1 MSADARVIKPKGR
14 LDSSTGPALEAEL
27 IAIIESGIRRLLLDF
42 SELLYISSAGLRVIL
57 LAAKR
62 MKASNGRLALC
73 SLNPQIAEVFKIS
86 GFDAIIDIQP
96 SFDSAMARLNA
107 P

>member
-1 MSADARVIKPKGR
+1 MSADVRVIKPKGR

-73 SLNPQIAEVFKIS
+73 SLNPQIAEVFDIS
-86 GFDAIIDIQP
+86 GFSRILDIHPTRDAAL
-96 SFDSAMARLNA
+96 SALSTT
-107 P
+107 

>member
-1 MSADARVIKPKGR
+1 VSADARVIKPKGR

-27 IAIIESGIRRLLLDF
+27 VSVIDGGARSLLLDF
-42 SELLYISSAGLRVIL
+42 SELLYISSAGLRVVL

-62 MKASNGRLALC
+62 LKASNGRLALC
-73 SLNPQIAEVFKIS
+73 SLNSQIAEVFKIS
-86 GFDAIIDIQP
+86 GFDAIIDIHA
-96 SFDSAMARLNA
+96 SSDSALKRLGA

>member
-1 MSADARVIKPKGR
+1 LNADARVIKPQGR

-27 IAIIESGIRRLLLDF
+27 VAIIESGVKRLVLDF
-42 SELLYISSAGLRVIL
+42 SGLIYISSAGLRVIL

-73 SLNPQIAEVFKIS
+73 SLNPQITEVFKIS

-96 SFDSAMARLNA
+96 SLDSAMARLNA